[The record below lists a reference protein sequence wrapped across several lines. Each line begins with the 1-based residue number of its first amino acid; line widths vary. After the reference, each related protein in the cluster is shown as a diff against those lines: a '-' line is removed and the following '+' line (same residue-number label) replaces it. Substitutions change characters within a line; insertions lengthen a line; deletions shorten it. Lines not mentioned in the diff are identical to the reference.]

1 MFLINKSTAPPNF
14 ALAGEPCRTA
24 KVEKSIFSKNP
35 RTFGTLRTLLINQ
48 GLTMFCNV
56 RKKTFSE
63 H

>member
-1 MFLINKSTAPPNF
+1 MFLIIESTAPPNF

-24 KVEKSIFSKNP
+24 KVEKLIFSKNP
-35 RTFGTLRTLLINQ
+35 RTFGTLGTLLINQ

>member
-24 KVEKSIFSKNP
+24 KVENPIFSKNP
-35 RTFGTLRTLLINQ
+35 RTLRTLGTLLINQ
-48 GLTMFCNV
+48 GLTMFYNV